1 MKCALKFCNSKTH
14 YSHIIYKH
22 GSWLDELSTE
32 NDINE
37 VEKVFIEKSEGANE
51 DNEEKED
58 VVKDIKEVN
67 DVDNE
72 AD

>member
-1 MKCALKFCNSKTH
+1 M
-14 YSHIIYKH
+14 IYKH

-32 NDINE
+32 NDIISE
-37 VEKVFIEKSEGANE
+37 VEEVFVEKSKDVNEGK
-51 DNEEKED
+51 KE
-58 VVKDIKEVN
+58 KDIKEVN

>member
-1 MKCALKFCNSKTH
+1 MNSLLRMTLIRLK
-14 YSHIIYKH
+14 
-22 GSWLDELSTE
+22 
-32 NDINE
+32 
-37 VEKVFIEKSEGANE
+37 KSEGANE